1 VNGENRV
8 RSASVVFVASKLR
21 KLRGWFFVLVV
32 RMVVVMA
39 VVMMANVCTN
49 GKSAAKGGDLLRANE
64 NKKIKVIF
72 LCFCL
77 IHPTLS
83 CRSKSLA
90 PLCAVQIFCQK

>member
-1 VNGENRV
+1 MAWRSLRKTKRFRHGTVVNGENRV

-64 NKKIKVIF
+64 NKKI
-72 LCFCL
+72 
-77 IHPTLS
+77 
-83 CRSKSLA
+83 
-90 PLCAVQIFCQK
+90 